1 MSSWYDSLL
10 ADFCLTV
17 GFASIDLQYRCK
29 FRSVYEDRDGLVWTL
44 EYRLRSRVDSG
55 SSIGEIASS
64 GQLCL
69 KFWLITMPIHL
80 SLALRPSYW
89 FPSNVPAW
97 CSRCLSQDGGCSQSM
112 PCRAMFVPQDSFPSL
127 VESPTSIGLPNM
139 VCWKIHHLVRW
150 LSLSRRASRTAL
162 GLSLPRRRAVLVP
175 KKSMASRASFP
186 WWAPTFCWRCWSM
199 WPQGSCA
206 KPSPFKSPSSGI
218 SRHGHWRLVRVWDG

>member
-29 FRSVYEDRDGLVWTL
+29 FRSVYKDRDGLVWTL

-55 SSIGEIASS
+55 SSIGGSASS

-69 KFWLITMPIHL
+69 KFWFITMPIHL

-97 CSRCLSQDGGCSQSM
+97 CSRCLSDGGCSQSM
-112 PCRAMFVPQDSFPSL
+112 PCYVCPTRFLSIPCWIPYKHWPAKHGLLENPPFGSMIVPFTSGFPDC
-127 VESPTSIGLPNM
+127 PGLFF
-139 VCWKIHHLVRW
+139 
-150 LSLSRRASRTAL
+150 
-162 GLSLPRRRAVLVP
+162 LPRRRAVLVP